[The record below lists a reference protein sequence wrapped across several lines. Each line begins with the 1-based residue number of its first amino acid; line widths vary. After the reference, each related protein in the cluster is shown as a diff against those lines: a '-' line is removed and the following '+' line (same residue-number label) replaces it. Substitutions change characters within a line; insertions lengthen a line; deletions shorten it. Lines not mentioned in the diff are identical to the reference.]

1 MRMQKVDGYYV
12 DDKRPAQSDSM
23 NSEQPSR
30 ARVAAPARVRWREFR
45 IQKLPLLAFGGALFV
60 AGLLWQKAV
69 IPISLEPT
77 PEPPLAAQDPAEVVP
92 GLGNSLMHQAA
103 GQETNGIAKAPPD

>member
-1 MRMQKVDGYYV
+1 
-12 DDKRPAQSDSM
+12 M
-23 NSEQPSR
+23 NSEQPSL
-30 ARVAAPARVRWREFR
+30 APVAAPAGVRWREFR
-45 IQKLPLLAFGGALFV
+45 IQKLPLLAFGGALFL

-77 PEPPLAAQDPAEVVP
+77 PDPPLAAQDPAEAVP